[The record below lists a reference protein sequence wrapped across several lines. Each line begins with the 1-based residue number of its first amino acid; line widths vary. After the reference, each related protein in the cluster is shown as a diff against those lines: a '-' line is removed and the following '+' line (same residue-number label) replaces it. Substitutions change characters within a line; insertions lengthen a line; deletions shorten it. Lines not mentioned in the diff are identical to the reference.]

1 MNIGNLLVKLF
12 GHIATVFFGDPAV
25 FDRYI
30 WLERHLKR
38 GSLRTLDAGSGS
50 GAFTMYAAKTGNEAV
65 GISFDEKNNKIA
77 EERVHIL
84 GLKNIKFI
92 TADLNNLNQLSE
104 DLGKFDQIIC
114 FEIIEHIL
122 DDRKL
127 VKNLSNFLKQGGQL
141 LLTTPYKNCPFWK
154 NTVVSKIENG
164 DHVRVG
170 YDAQDLNMLFEEADI
185 KLVRENYVSGYISQ
199 RLILIGQYLS
209 RRINPRLVWALIFP
223 LRLFQFFDS
232 FINKV
237 NSRFM
242 CIAVVGQKQ

>member
-30 WLERHLKR
+30 WLRRHLKK
-38 GSLRTLDAGSGS
+38 GSLRTFDAGSGS
-50 GAFTMYAAKTGNEAV
+50 GAFTMYAAKIGNEAV
-65 GISFDEKNNKIA
+65 GISFGERNNKMA
-77 EERVHIL
+77 EERARIL

-92 TADLNNLNQLSE
+92 TADLNNLNQLGE

-127 VKNLSNFLKQGGQL
+127 VRNLSNLLKQGGQL

-154 NTVVSKIENG
+154 DAVVPNVENG

-170 YDAQDLNMLFEEADI
+170 YDTQDLDTLFKEEGI
-185 KLVRENYVSGYISQ
+185 KLVKEDYVSGYISQ
-199 RLILIGQYLS
+199 RLILIGQSLS
-209 RRINPRLVWALIFP
+209 RRISSKKAIVY
-223 LRLFQFFDS
+223 
-232 FINKV
+232 
-237 NSRFM
+237 
-242 CIAVVGQKQ
+242 